1 MNLDPQEVVHA
12 AAAILAERAWNDI
25 SGKIDAVA
33 CVSINRAAAALD
45 ISPSQCR
52 RLLTEHVD
60 FGDKATRI
68 SLKQL
73 GALIE
78 SRTVK
83 SK

>member
-1 MNLDPQEVVHA
+1 MNLDPNEVVNA
-12 AAAILAERAWNDI
+12 AAAIIAERAWQEI
-25 SGKIDAVA
+25 AGKIDAVA
-33 CVSINRAAAALD
+33 CISINRAAAALD
-45 ISPSQCR
+45 ISASQCR

-60 FGDKATRI
+60 FGDKATRV

-83 SK
+83 LK

>member
-1 MNLDPQEVVHA
+1 MNLDPDEVVQA
-12 AAAILAERAWNDI
+12 AAAILAERAWNEI
-25 SGKIDAVA
+25 ASKIDSLA

-73 GALIE
+73 GALVE
-78 SRTVK
+78 ARTVK
-83 SK
+83 SR